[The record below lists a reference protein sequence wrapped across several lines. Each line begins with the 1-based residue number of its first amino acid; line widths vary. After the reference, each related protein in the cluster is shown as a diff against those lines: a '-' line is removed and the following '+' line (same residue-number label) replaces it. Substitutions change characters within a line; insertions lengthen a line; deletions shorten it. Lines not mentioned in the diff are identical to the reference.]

1 MKKVYERPIMTVTSY
16 EANSAIMLSAA
27 NTQIGGQANFK
38 SKAYNV
44 IF

>member
-1 MKKVYERPIMTVTSY
+1 MKKVYNKPVMTVTSY
-16 EANSAIMLSAA
+16 EANSAIMLSAGDV
-27 NTQIGGQANFK
+27 QIGGQASFK